1 MDGTTAAMV
10 SNQRIKCA
18 CRHQHLQHT
27 HACNRPCLHASRAR
41 ENEEQLSKANKLLHS
56 LQLEKKQLE
65 VRSGGREEG

>member
-1 MDGTTAAMV
+1 M
-10 SNQRIKCA
+10 
-18 CRHQHLQHT
+18 
-27 HACNRPCLHASRAR
+27 HASRAR